1 MVAKR
6 LCTELVDPAG
16 IAPLLACRLIALDK
30 NPGVRPIGIGD
41 VSRRIIAKAILNEV
55 RQDVQ
60 EAAGAVQ
67 LCAGQIAGIE
77 AAVHAVR
84 SSFQNDETEAILLV
98 DASNAFNSLN
108 RQSPLLNIQRLC
120 PSIATALINTYRAP
134 SELYVDGDVLLSQ
147 EGTTQGNPLTMPMY
161 ALATIPLIRKLK
173 SMIDDVNQVWYAD
186 DASGSGQ
193 VKRLREWWEVINT
206 QGPRYGYF
214 PNASKTWLV
223 TKKDLL
229 PSAMQAFAD
238 TDVQVTTDGRLYL
251 GAALGTEEF
260 AQAFVADKVQ
270 QWNGELEQLAKIAH
284 TQPHAAYAAFTH
296 GMTGKWSYL
305 SRTMPGIDPHLLP
318 LKEIK
323 HRVQN
328 PRRVTTPKSIAS
340 THAQICPRLI
350 MCGAVATPRECGIS
364 D

>member
-1 MVAKR
+1 METTVQLTSLRQLSSATPWPWLQSAFALNLLIR
-6 LCTELVDPAG
+6 
-16 IAPLLACRLIALDK
+16 LLACRLIALDE

-41 VSRRIIAKAILNEV
+41 VSRRMIAKAILNVV

-60 EAAGAVQ
+60 EASGAVQ

-84 SSFQNDETEAILLV
+84 SFFQNDETEAILLV
-98 DASNAFNSLN
+98 DASNSFNSLN
-108 RQSPLLNIQRLC
+108 RQSALLNIQRLC

-147 EGTTQGNPLTMPMY
+147 EGTTQGDPLAMPMY
-161 ALATIPLIRKLK
+161 ALATIPLIR

-193 VKRLREWWEVINT
+193 VKRLREWWEVIST

-229 PSAMQAFAD
+229 PNAMQAFAD
-238 TDVQVTTDGRLYL
+238 TDVQVTTDGRPYL

-270 QWNGELEQLAKIAH
+270 
-284 TQPHAAYAAFTH
+284 
-296 GMTGKWSYL
+296 
-305 SRTMPGIDPHLLP
+305 
-318 LKEIK
+318 
-323 HRVQN
+323 
-328 PRRVTTPKSIAS
+328 
-340 THAQICPRLI
+340 
-350 MCGAVATPRECGIS
+350 
-364 D
+364 